1 MKFNLFLLLLFL
13 LNNSIAQSKYWVFLN
28 NKDNVEFNPYKYF
41 DIKAI
46 ERREKLNINL
56 YDNSDLPINQ
66 KYIKEIARFSDTITG
81 QSRWFNALSCIITD
95 SNLIK
100 INNLPFVKEIIKMQ
114 YFKQDIC
121 NYNLRNEGKLALLKG
136 QIESM
141 NGNLFINNNFNGKG
155 IRICVIDAGF
165 KKADTAIV
173 FKHLRDSNRIIDT
186 WDFHKNNS
194 NVYKYSSHGTTV
206 LSCIAGIYNNKNIG
220 LATESEYLLA
230 RTERIY
236 SETVSEE
243 EDWLMAVEWADKNGT
258 DIINSS
264 LAYNTNAYFIEDM
277 DGKTSLISKAANMAA
292 RKGILVVSAAGN
304 SGDSKW
310 KYISTPSDADSVLT
324 IGGIN
329 PWSGL
334 HTSFSSYGPTSDKRM
349 KPNISA
355 YGHVLGY
362 SGSDFMHETQGTSFA
377 SPLIAGFAACAW
389 QNNRE
394 LSNMD
399 LFNELQKS
407 SHLFPY
413 YDYAHGYG
421 VPNAK
426 YFITDIKSDLFS
438 LYVEHNNNI
447 IAYAKNDITF
457 KVIENS
463 DSISILISSD
473 HINISSLNSEINTI
487 SFTDLWLYSNFY
499 HFYSETGTEINNI
512 KYNNDDNN
520 YFYYHIENEDNFL
533 ESYKVLIANKK
544 NILNFNKE
552 DYKNKTLR
560 FYYRGH
566 FEEIKIK
573 DQN

>member
-1 MKFNLFLLLLFL
+1 MKFNLLLLLLFL
-13 LNNSIAQSKYWVFLN
+13 LNNSIAQSKYWVFLS
-28 NKDNVEFNPYKYF
+28 NKNEVEFNPYEYF

-56 YDNSDLPINQ
+56 YDISDLPINQ
-66 KYIKEIARFSDTITG
+66 KYIKEIARFSDSITG

-100 INNLPFVKEIIKMQ
+100 IDKLPFVKEIIKMQ
-114 YFKQDIC
+114 YCKQDIC
-121 NYNLRNEGKLALLKG
+121 NFNFKNEGELALLKG

-141 NGNLFINNNFNGKG
+141 NGNLFINNNYNGKG

-165 KKADTAIV
+165 KKADTASV

-220 LATESEYLLA
+220 LATGSEYLLA

-362 SGSDFMHETQGTSFA
+362 SGRDFMHETQGTSFA

-421 VPNAK
+421 IPNAA
-426 YFITDIKSDLFS
+426 YFIKDKKPIKK
-438 LYVEHNNNI
+438 E
-447 IAYAKNDITF
+447 ATF
-457 KVIENS
+457 NVIENS
-463 DSISILISSD
+463 DSISIVISSD
-473 HINISSLNSEINTI
+473 HLNLSSFNSEINTI
-487 SFTDLWLYSNFY
+487 SFTDLSLYSNFY

-533 ESYKVLIANKK
+533 DSYKVLIANKK
-544 NILNFNKE
+544 NILYFDKE
-552 DYKNKTLR
+552 NYKNKTLR

-566 FEEIKIK
+566 YKEITIK
-573 DQN
+573 DQH